1 MPRFQRHH
9 RRRALH
15 LLVGTLATALLAG
28 CTAAP
33 ATVQAQ
39 RVQGL
44 YNLFLVAAAVVFV
57 IVAGLIGWNILR
69 YRATEDDPVLPAQ
82 THTNIALELTWWALP
97 TLLVVI
103 LFAVSA
109 VVLNTND
116 ARVADPGVRVKVEG
130 FQWQWRF
137 TYTDADVV
145 VTGTRTNYPEMVL
158 PVGEVVDFQLVS
170 DDVIHSFYIP
180 HFLVKRD
187 LIPGVDNHLQLTID
201 ETGTYGGQC
210 AEFCGLYH
218 DEMHFT
224 IRAVSKA
231 DFDAWLASQPRSA
244 P

>member
-1 MPRFQRHH
+1 MPRHQRRHG
-9 RRRALH
+9 RRAVP
-15 LLVGTLATALLAG
+15 LLVGTLAAALLAG
-28 CTAAP
+28 CTVSP
-33 ATVQAQ
+33 ATEEAQ

-44 YNLFLVAAAVVFV
+44 YNLFLVSAAVVFV

-69 YRATEDDPVLPAQ
+69 YRAKPGDTGLPTQ
-82 THTNIALELTWWALP
+82 TSSNIALELTWWALP
-97 TLLVVI
+97 TLLVIV
-103 LFAVSA
+103 LFAISA

-116 ARVADPGVRVKVEG
+116 AQTADPGLRVKVEG

-137 TYTDADVV
+137 TYTDAGVV
-145 VTGTRTNYPEMVL
+145 VTGTRAQKPELVL

-170 DDVIHSFYIP
+170 DDVIHSFFIP

-201 ETGTYGGQC
+201 EAGTYSGQC

-218 DEMHFT
+218 DEMRFT
-224 IRAVSKA
+224 IRAVSQA
-231 DFDAWLASQPRSA
+231 DFTAWLAAQPRSA

>member
-1 MPRFQRHH
+1 
-9 RRRALH
+9 
-15 LLVGTLATALLAG
+15 VGTLAIALLAG
-28 CTAAP
+28 CTISP
-33 ATVQAQ
+33 ATQEAQ

-44 YNLFLVAAAVVFV
+44 YNLFLVSAAGVFV
-57 IVAGLIGWNILR
+57 VVAGLIGWNILR
-69 YRATEDDPVLPAQ
+69 YRARPDDAGLPTQ
-82 THTNIALELTWWALP
+82 TQSNIALEITWWALP
-97 TLLVVI
+97 TLLVIV

-116 ARVADPGVRVKVEG
+116 AQTPGPALRVKVEG

-137 TYTDADVV
+137 TYTDANVV
-145 VTGTRTNYPEMVL
+145 VTGTRDQQPELML

-201 ETGTYGGQC
+201 EAGTYSGQC

-218 DEMHFT
+218 DEMRFT
-224 IRAVSKA
+224 IRAVPQA
-231 DFDAWLASQPRSA
+231 EFATWLAAQPGNA